1 LATNCGNAT
10 LISYDAVKEIPQR
23 IRKSTTTTVGM
34 NSALNRQWFSQPFHQ
49 FAQRIDR
56 LEEEFRSYGA
66 TTPSGAKRRHSPS
79 EEIDPADP
87 VGNWTKRGG
96 V

>member
-10 LISYDAVKEIPQR
+10 LISCDAVKEIPQR
-23 IRKSTTTTVGM
+23 SRKTTTTVGKD
-34 NSALNRQWFSQPFHQ
+34 SELNRQWFSQPFHQ

-56 LEEEFRSYGA
+56 LEVEFRSYGA
-66 TTPSGAKRRHSPS
+66 TTPSGAKELNRPS
-79 EEIDPADP
+79 KEIDPADP